1 MQLAGTGLMY
11 IEPETQTN
19 IHPIGP
25 STILV
30 PEARSIKKV
39 LVDSQPILQ
48 QKIVHVL
55 AARIVTKE

>member
-1 MQLAGTGLMY
+1 MF